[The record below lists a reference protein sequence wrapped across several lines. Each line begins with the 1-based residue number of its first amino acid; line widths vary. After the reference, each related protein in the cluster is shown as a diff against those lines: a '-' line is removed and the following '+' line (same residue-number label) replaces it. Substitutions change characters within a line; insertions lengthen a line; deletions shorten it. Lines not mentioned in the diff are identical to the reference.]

1 VICSATHWYEVVG
14 AIGSGVG
21 GLGAAVGAGAAW
33 RAARDSRATSRDAL
47 DALSYAIAPTVLVE
61 TIAVPE
67 ASGEARSPWVV
78 RIDNTSSFAAAD
90 VTVDVVFADGHQAD
104 RRWERVPP
112 GDRVEL
118 EMRKIDTPPGGPK
131 KEEAG
136 ERLVLRY
143 SDERRIA
150 RYEER
155 FGFMF
160 RNHPG
165 YGRVELTSVMS
176 LGDPQRVAS
185 A

>member
-1 VICSATHWYEVVG
+1 VIDAVTHWYEVVG
-14 AIGSGVG
+14 GIGSGVG
-21 GLGAAVGAGAAW
+21 GIGAAAGAGAAW

-47 DALSYAIAPTVLVE
+47 AALSYAIAPTLIVE
-61 TIAVPE
+61 TTAVPE
-67 ASGEARSPWVV
+67 TMGDPRTPWVV
-78 RIDNTSSFAAAD
+78 RISNMSSFAAAD
-90 VTVDVVFADGHQAD
+90 VAVDAVFADGHQAEH
-104 RRWERVPP
+104 RWERVPP

-118 EMRKIDTPPGGPK
+118 VMREIDTPPGGPRND
-131 KEEAG
+131 EAG

-150 RYEER
+150 RYVER

-176 LGDPQRVAS
+176 LGDPQRVGAL
-185 A
+185 